1 MKKIIASTTLLLFTL
16 GGECIADDELDIKI
30 VDESHKSALFQK
42 QDKIMGCTDFSL
54 KKEESCAKK
63 PQDVILDKLPSSSQ
77 ISEEEVEDKTKSKE
91 IKEQLLDIIK
101 ELEQLKQEQK
111 ENRETIKELKSLVK
125 VLSEKKSHKKV
136 ALLKKGINKLQ
147 KRKSPKSEATLI
159 RKPIKEISR
168 TDKEIIVEVQSN
180 ESLST
185 YAQAYYGNNRLYYRI
200 YKANKDKIPSNL
212 QITIG
217 SHLRIPLN

>member
-1 MKKIIASTTLLLFTL
+1 MKKIIVSTTLLVLVF
-16 GGECIADDELDIKI
+16 GGKCIAEDDLEINI
-30 VDESHKSALFQK
+30 VDESDKSALFQK
-42 QDKIMGCTDFSL
+42 GEKIMGCTDFSL

-63 PQDVILDKLPSSSQ
+63 PQDVILDKLPT
-77 ISEEEVEDKTKSKE
+77 SEQLSDSNLENKEKSED
-91 IKEQLLDIIK
+91 IKEQLLEVIE
-101 ELEQLKQEQK
+101 ELKQLKLEQK
-111 ENRETIKELKSLVK
+111 ENRETIKELKRLVK
-125 VLSEKKSHKKV
+125 TFTTQKGHKKV
-136 ALLKKGINKLQ
+136 AVLKKGITKIQ
-147 KRKSPKSEATLI
+147 KKKRPKTEATLI

-168 TDKEIIVEVQSN
+168 TDTEAIVEVQNN

-217 SHLRIPLN
+217 SHLRIPLD

>member
-1 MKKIIASTTLLLFTL
+1 MKKIIASTTLLLLTL
-16 GGECIADDELDIKI
+16 GGKAIADDELNIKI
-30 VDESHKSALFQK
+30 VDESDKSALFQK
-42 QDKIMGCTDFSL
+42 GKIMGCTDFSL

-77 ISEEEVEDKTKSKE
+77 ISDEEVEDKTKIKE
-91 IKEQLLDIIK
+91 IKEQLLDIIG
-101 ELEQLKQEQK
+101 ELKQLKQEQK
-111 ENRETIKELKSLVK
+111 ENRETIKELRSLVK
-125 VLSEKKSHKKV
+125 VLSTKNSHKKV
-136 ALLKKGINKLQ
+136 VLIKKGIKKLQ

-168 TDKEIIVEVQSN
+168 TDTEVIVEVQNN

-185 YAQAYYGNNRLYYRI
+185 YAQAYYGNNRLYYKI

>member
-1 MKKIIASTTLLLFTL
+1 MKKIITSTTLLLLAF
-16 GGECIADDELDIKI
+16 GGKCIADEELEIKI
-30 VDESHKSALFQK
+30 VDESDKSALFQK
-42 QDKIMGCTDFSL
+42 GKIIGCTDFSL

-63 PQDVILDKLPSSSQ
+63 PKDVILDKLPSSSQ
-77 ISEEEVEDKTKSKE
+77 ISDEDVENEAKSKE
-91 IKEQLLDIIK
+91 IQEQLLDIIR
-101 ELEQLKQEQK
+101 ELKQLKQEQK

-125 VLSEKKSHKKV
+125 VLATKNAPKKV
-136 ALLKKGINKLQ
+136 AILKKGIKHIQ
-147 KRKSPKSEATLI
+147 KKKSPKNRATLI

-168 TDKEIIVEVQSN
+168 TNSEVIVEVQNN

-217 SHLRIPLN
+217 THLRIPLD

>member
-1 MKKIIASTTLLLFTL
+1 MKKIIASTTLLLLAL
-16 GGECIADDELDIKI
+16 GGKSIADEELEIKL
-30 VDESHKSALFQK
+30 VDESDKSALFQK
-42 QDKIMGCTDFSL
+42 GKIMGCTDFSL

-77 ISEEEVEDKTKSKE
+77 ISEEDVEDETKNKK
-91 IKEQLLDIIK
+91 IQEQLLDIIK
-101 ELEQLKQEQK
+101 ELKQLKQEQK
-111 ENRETIKELKSLVK
+111 ENRKTIEELRKLVK
-125 VLSEKKSHKKV
+125 VLSTKKGHKKV
-136 ALLKKGINKLQ
+136 AILKKGIKKIQ
-147 KRKSPKSEATLI
+147 KKKSPKREATII

-168 TDKEIIVEVQSN
+168 TDTEVIVEVQNN

-200 YKANKDKIPSNL
+200 YKANKDKIPSSL

-217 SHLRIPLN
+217 THLRIPLN

>member
-1 MKKIIASTTLLLFTL
+1 MKKIIASTTLLLLAL
-16 GGECIADDELDIKI
+16 GGKCIADDELNIKI
-30 VDESHKSALFQK
+30 VDESEKSALFQK
-42 QDKIMGCTDFSL
+42 GKIMGCTDFSL

-63 PQDVILDKLPSSSQ
+63 PQDLILDKLPSSSQ
-77 ISEEEVEDKTKSKE
+77 ISDEEVEDKIKSKE
-91 IKEQLLDIIK
+91 IKEQLLDIIG
-101 ELEQLKQEQK
+101 ELKQLKQEQK
-111 ENRETIKELKSLVK
+111 ENRETIKELRSLVK
-125 VLSEKKSHKKV
+125 VLSTKNSHKKV
-136 ALLKKGINKLQ
+136 ALIKKGIKKLQ

-168 TDKEIIVEVQSN
+168 TNSEVIVEVQNN

-185 YAQAYYGNNRLYYRI
+185 YAQAYYGNNRLYYKI

>member
-1 MKKIIASTTLLLFTL
+1 MKKIIASTTLFLLLF
-16 GGECIADDELDIKI
+16 GGKCIADDEMEIKI
-30 VDESHKSALFQK
+30 VDESDKSSLFQK
-42 QDKIMGCTDFSL
+42 GKIMGCTDFSL

-63 PQDVILDKLPSSSQ
+63 PKDVILDKLPSSSQ
-77 ISEEEVEDKTKSKE
+77 ITDEDVEDEAKSKKV
-91 IKEQLLDIIK
+91 KEQLLEIIK
-101 ELEQLKQEQK
+101 ELKQLKQEQR

-125 VLSEKKSHKKV
+125 VLSEKRGHKKV
-136 ALLKKGINKLQ
+136 ALLKQGIDNLQ
-147 KRKSPKSEATLI
+147 KRKTPKREATII

-168 TDKEIIVEVQSN
+168 TDTEVIVEVQNN

>member
-1 MKKIIASTTLLLFTL
+1 MKKIIASTTLLLLAL
-16 GGECIADDELDIKI
+16 GGKCIADDELNIKI
-30 VDESHKSALFQK
+30 VDESEKSALFQK
-42 QDKIMGCTDFSL
+42 GKIMGCTDFSL

-77 ISEEEVEDKTKSKE
+77 ISDEEVEDKTKSKE
-91 IKEQLLDIIK
+91 IKEQLLDIIG
-101 ELEQLKQEQK
+101 ELKQLKQEQK
-111 ENRETIKELKSLVK
+111 ENRETIKELRSLVK
-125 VLSEKKSHKKV
+125 VLSTKNSHKKV
-136 ALLKKGINKLQ
+136 ALIKKGIKKLQ

-168 TDKEIIVEVQSN
+168 TNSEVIVEVQNN

-185 YAQAYYGNNRLYYRI
+185 YAQAYYGNNRLYYKI

>member
-1 MKKIIASTTLLLFTL
+1 MKKIIASTTLLLLAL
-16 GGECIADDELDIKI
+16 GGKSIADEELEIKL
-30 VDESHKSALFQK
+30 VDESDKSALFQK
-42 QDKIMGCTDFSL
+42 GKIMGCTDFSL

-77 ISEEEVEDKTKSKE
+77 ISEEDVEDETKNKK
-91 IKEQLLDIIK
+91 IQEQLLDIIE
-101 ELEQLKQEQK
+101 ELKQLKQEQK
-111 ENRETIKELKSLVK
+111 ENRKTIEELRKLVK
-125 VLSEKKSHKKV
+125 VLSTKKGHKKV
-136 ALLKKGINKLQ
+136 AILKKGIKKIQ
-147 KRKSPKSEATLI
+147 KKKSPKREATLI

-168 TDKEIIVEVQSN
+168 TDTEVIVEVQNN

-200 YKANKDKIPSNL
+200 YKANKDKIPSSL

-217 SHLRIPLN
+217 THLRIPLN

>member
-16 GGECIADDELDIKI
+16 GGNCFADDELDIKI
-30 VDESHKSALFQK
+30 VDESDKSALFQK
-42 QDKIMGCTDFSL
+42 DEKIMGCTDFSL

-63 PQDVILDKLPSSSQ
+63 PKDVILDKLPSSSQ
-77 ISEEEVEDKTKSKE
+77 ISEEDVEDKEKSKD
-91 IKEQLLDIIK
+91 IKEQLLEVAK

-125 VLSEKKSHKKV
+125 ILTEEKGRKKV
-136 ALLKKGINKLQ
+136 AILKKGIKNIE
-147 KRKSPKSEATLI
+147 KRKSPKSSATRI
-159 RKPIKEISR
+159 KKPIKEISR
-168 TDKEIIVEVQSN
+168 TDTEVIVEVQNN

-200 YKANKDKIPSNL
+200 YKANKDKIPPNL

-217 SHLRIPLN
+217 SHLRIPLD

>member
-1 MKKIIASTTLLLFTL
+1 MKKVITSTTLLLLAF
-16 GGECIADDELDIKI
+16 GGKCIADDELEIKI
-30 VDESHKSALFQK
+30 VDESAKSALFQK
-42 QDKIMGCTDFSL
+42 GKIMGCTDFSL
-54 KKEESCAKK
+54 KKEESCSKK

-77 ISEEEVEDKTKSKE
+77 ISDEDVEDENKSKK
-91 IKEQLLDIIK
+91 IQEQLLEIIE
-101 ELEQLKQEQK
+101 ELKQLKQEQR

-125 VLSEKKSHKKV
+125 VLSEKRGHKKV
-136 ALLKKGINKLQ
+136 TLLKKGIKKLQ
-147 KRKSPKSEATLI
+147 KRKSPKSKATLI

-168 TDKEIIVEVQSN
+168 TSKEVIVEVQNN

-185 YAQAYYGNNRLYYRI
+185 YAQAYYGNNRLYYKI

-217 SHLRIPLN
+217 THLRIPLD

>member
-1 MKKIIASTTLLLFTL
+1 MKKIITSTTILLFTL
-16 GGECIADDELDIKI
+16 GGECFADDDLEIKI

-42 QDKIMGCTDFSL
+42 PDEIMGCSDFSL

-77 ISEEEVEDKTKSKE
+77 INDEDIEDKSKLNE
-91 IKEQLLDIIK
+91 LKEQLLEVAK

-111 ENRETIKELKSLVK
+111 ENRETIKELKKLVK
-125 VLSEKKSHKKV
+125 VLTEKRGRKKV
-136 ALLKKGINKLQ
+136 ALIKKGIEKIQ
-147 KRKSPKSEATLI
+147 KRKSPKREVTII

-168 TDKEIIVEVQSN
+168 TDKEVIVEVQNN

-217 SHLRIPLN
+217 THLRIPLD

>member
-1 MKKIIASTTLLLFTL
+1 MKKIIASTTLLLLAL
-16 GGECIADDELDIKI
+16 GGKCIADDELNIKI
-30 VDESHKSALFQK
+30 VDESDKSTLFQK
-42 QDKIMGCTDFSL
+42 GKIMGCTDFSL

-63 PQDVILDKLPSSSQ
+63 PKDIILDKLPSSSQ
-77 ISEEEVEDKTKSKE
+77 INDEDVEDKAKSKD
-91 IKEQLLDIIK
+91 IKEQLLDVIK

-125 VLSEKKSHKKV
+125 VLTDKKVHKKV
-136 ALLKKGINKLQ
+136 VLLKKGIKNIE

-168 TDKEIIVEVQSN
+168 TDTEVIVEVQNN

-185 YAQAYYGNNRLYYRI
+185 YAQAYYGNNRLYYKI

>member
-1 MKKIIASTTLLLFTL
+1 MKKIIASTTLLLFAL
-16 GGECIADDELDIKI
+16 GGNSFADDDLEIKI

-42 QDKIMGCTDFSL
+42 PDEIMGCTDFSL

-77 ISEEEVEDKTKSKE
+77 ISEEDVEDETKNKK
-91 IKEQLLDIIK
+91 IQEQLLDIIE
-101 ELEQLKQEQK
+101 ELKQLKQEQK
-111 ENRETIKELKSLVK
+111 ENRKTIEELRKLVK
-125 VLSEKKSHKKV
+125 VLSTKKGHKKV
-136 ALLKKGINKLQ
+136 AILKKGIKKIQ
-147 KRKSPKSEATLI
+147 KKKSPKREATLI

-168 TDKEIIVEVQSN
+168 TDTEVIVEVQNN

-200 YKANKDKIPSNL
+200 YKANKDKIPSSL

-217 SHLRIPLN
+217 THLRIPLN